1 MIRLAVAADVP
12 RLVEMGLRFRGS
24 SAYRRYVVENAEQ
37 MTSTA
42 TMLVE
47 RGGML
52 VSDRDGCVVGMLGY
66 ILFPHFL
73 SGETVASEVC
83 WWVEPEYRGEGL
95 KLLRAA
101 ETHAKERGAVH
112 MQMIAPSD
120 QVASIYQRCGYQFVE
135 AAYQRTL

>member
-12 RLVEMGLRFRGS
+12 RLVEMGLRFRAS
-24 SAYRRYVVENAEQ
+24 SEYRRHVRENAAQ

-52 VSDRDGCVVGMLGY
+52 VSERAGAVVGMLGY

-101 ETHAKERGAVH
+101 ETHAKAAGAVH
-112 MQMIAPSD
+112 MHMIAPSD
-120 QVASIYQRCGYQFVE
+120 QVASIYQRCGYEFVE